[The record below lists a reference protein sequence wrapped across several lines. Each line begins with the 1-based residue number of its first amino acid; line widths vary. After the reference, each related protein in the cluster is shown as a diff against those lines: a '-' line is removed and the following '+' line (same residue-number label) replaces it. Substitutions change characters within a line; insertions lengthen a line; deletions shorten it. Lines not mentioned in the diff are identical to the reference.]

1 MATVKYKDPADGQW
15 KTVVGGGA
23 GQAFAQVSATEPT
36 PRGVGD
42 IWIDTSA
49 DAISWDTSWK
59 TPALTGGWQTNVG
72 FGGPKYRREIGGIVR
87 LSGYMQ
93 NTNVGTSTTA
103 FTLPV
108 GYRPSEVIAI
118 VHAYNPDTGYAS
130 SFTTVYPD
138 GKFEP
143 EADLAEIFLDGITWG
158 IDF

>member
-42 IWIDTSA
+42 IWINTSA

-59 TPALTGGWQTNVG
+59 TPALTGGWATHIT
-72 FGGPKYRREIGGIVR
+72 FEGPRFRREIGGIVR
-87 LSGYMQ
+87 LQGYMR
-93 NTNVGTSTTA
+93 NNNIGTSTTA

-108 GYRPSEVIAI
+108 GYRPESTLVFP
-118 VHAYNPDTGYAS
+118 VTYTDTGYAEI
-130 SFTTVYPD
+130 FTTITTD
-138 GKFEP
+138 GKVDPPRE
-143 EADLAEIFLDGITWG
+143 LAEYFLDGLTFG
-158 IDF
+158 IF